1 MANNEENKTIINK
14 LAEKIG
20 VSAGT
25 DDNNEEATTPTTEVV
40 VERTLEDAL
49 KNASEEKEKEAAQAA
64 AQEEKTKTDTNTK
77 DEPLSLSVDS
87 PDPFIHLDE
96 ISYISIK
103 RLEEVINSMFRACFV
118 DFQESLIFING
129 VNYNKPEYNNA
140 PNVPNFPINPN
151 NPNQIIVD
159 LKFGYMTDQQIS
171 NNINRGDE
179 HKVIALSRSGHL
191 AEKNKEVS
199 QMMQL
204 INKINCM
211 NRANNKT
218 ADVVLTGTAKRYLEQ
233 FLYRGTGPK
242 ADWKTYSIVHEGM
255 GLANG
260 YYGFGSPVNT
270 IVCDVCLDLNSLIS
284 AIYSGTPD
292 SDIFK
297 SETKRWKY
305 RTSFHSMSPN
315 GIILQ
320 VQRRDRQIESQYND
334 LFLPSYAFSSFGTKF

>member
-1 MANNEENKTIINK
+1 MANNEETKTIINK

-20 VSAGT
+20 ISAGT
-25 DDNNEEATTPTTEVV
+25 DDNNEETATSTTEVV
-40 VERTLEDAL
+40 VERSLEGAL
-49 KNASEEKEKEAAQAA
+49 KNASEEKEKVAAQTETETPKTDKGT
-64 AQEEKTKTDTNTK
+64 EEKT
-77 DEPLSLSVDS
+77 PLSVEN

-96 ISYISIK
+96 ISYISAK
-103 RLEEVINSMFRACFV
+103 RLEEVINSVFRAVFI
-118 DFQESLIFING
+118 DFQESAIFING
-129 VNYNKPEYNNA
+129 VNYNKPEFNNA
-140 PNVPNFPINPN
+140 PNVPRFPINPN

-171 NNINRGDE
+171 ANVDHGDKN
-179 HKVIALSRSGHL
+179 KVIALSRSGHL

-199 QMMQL
+199 EMMQL

-233 FLYRGTGPK
+233 FLYKGTGPK
-242 ADWKTYSIVHEGM
+242 ADWKSYSIVHEGM

-297 SETKRWKY
+297 AETKRWKY